1 METLSAKVPEDLI
14 QRIEKYQNEYDLN
27 RSQATRRLI
36 EEGFEADR
44 LRADLEKRRER
55 DERTI
60 TFTKPAVAAL
70 LGWVLIV
77 ADWVTVPTAPVGL
90 IGVAIIVAAVGYS
103 IYTRKL

>member
-14 QRIEKYQNEYDLN
+14 QRIENYQNEYDLN

-44 LRADLEKRRER
+44 LRDDLEERRER

-60 TFTKPAVAAL
+60 TFTKPTVAAL

-90 IGVAIIVAAVGYS
+90 IGVAIIISAAVFAVVQ
-103 IYTRKL
+103 RNQ